1 MAAGTTFIAENVQ
14 QVVASV
20 SQNTMH
26 VSVELI
32 ISTAAILMIPLCL
45 IRNIA
50 KLSLSAVVSDVLI
63 LFGLLTL
70 LYYDVFN
77 LFFKRVPA
85 QDHRI
90 ITPGP
95 GIYWFFNSAHFSV
108 FVGTCVYS
116 FEGVGKPMHT
126 LIMWEVF

>member
-14 QVVASV
+14 QVVAAV
-20 SQNTMH
+20 SQNTVH
-26 VSVELI
+26 PSVAII

-50 KLSLSAVVSDVLI
+50 KLSLSAVISDVLI

-70 LYYDVFN
+70 LYFDFFN
-77 LFFKRVPA
+77 LFFSRDRT
-85 QDHRI
+85 QDTHI

-116 FEGVGKPMHT
+116 FEGVGKLM
-126 LIMWEVF
+126 